1 MSEKKQY
8 VSLKIQE
15 KKEIADFMKRTPEET
30 RHKIAL
36 TFSGRYGPY
45 HMAEQNNASTV
56 LAPLPPRFVFQKIVA
71 IRDFVAIRAHLL
83 F

>member
-45 HMAEQNNASTV
+45 HMAEQKNASS
-56 LAPLPPRFVFQKIVA
+56 L
-71 IRDFVAIRAHLL
+71 
-83 F
+83 